1 MAGMTVRDL
10 KVLIGTVL
18 KEVFGDPD
26 ASLEL
31 RPEFEERLRRA
42 VADVSSEERLL
53 SVEELSRRLGDA
65 SAVGTDVSQ

>member
-1 MAGMTVRDL
+1 MARTTVRDL
-10 KVLIGTVL
+10 EALVRSVI

-26 ASLEL
+26 AGLEL